1 MAPPPP
7 AALGAGMA
15 GEGGFSLFPFL
26 RGSWRGWESDLRRT
40 PRGRSSGIPSFVR
53 TARRSLC
60 AEAGAAL
67 RHPVGSPGRGPPS
80 LSAAPLRRRTA
91 WNAGFSP
98 LGLPPRGRGCVW
110 CVCPRSEGGV
120 GALCVPSPL
129 SPQGARV
136 GVGVSRRSWASGFPV
151 GGGET
156 PPGENIPGVLR
167 AAREYLL
174 LRSQT
179 CEGAPEE
186 SWGEGVSGFVPD
198 GSFAF

>member
-1 MAPPPP
+1 MGEARGFLPSCEPP
-7 AALGAGMA
+7 AA
-15 GEGGFSLFPFL
+15 
-26 RGSWRGWESDLRRT
+26 
-40 PRGRSSGIPSFVR
+40 RS
-53 TARRSLC
+53 ARRPGLRCGTPS
-60 AEAGAAL
+60 APRAG
-67 RHPVGSPGRGPPS
+67 GPPS

-91 WNAGFSP
+91 RNAGFSP
-98 LGLPPRGRGCVW
+98 LGLPPRCRGCVW

-120 GALCVPSPL
+120 GALCVPIPL
-129 SPQGARV
+129 SPRGAGV

-179 CEGAPEE
+179 REGAPAE
-186 SWGEGVSGFVPD
+186 SWGEGASGFVPD